1 MRTKNTTYCLI
12 LLSFTILVSGYLA
25 LWFLYPSILDRL
37 GGINLV
43 SSSLTMFFSSVFI
56 LASIYIFRYAQGKSI
71 KRWQM
76 EIALTY
82 FLLAILITLSFV
94 YDTVLPNNIP
104 FIWRYIILPMTTILI
119 AFYTLRRVPKIKE
132 KLDELSKDW

>member
-1 MRTKNTTYCLI
+1 MKTKNITYGLI
-12 LLSFTILVSGYLA
+12 LLSFIILVSGYLA

-37 GGINLV
+37 GGINLL

-82 FLLAILITLSFV
+82 FMLAILITLSFV
-94 YDTVLPNNIP
+94 YDIVLPNNIP

>member
-1 MRTKNTTYCLI
+1 MKTSKRKYSLI
-12 LLSFTILVSGYLA
+12 ILSVIITVSGESA
-25 LWFLYPSILDRL
+25 LWFLFPSILDRL

-43 SSSLTMFFSSVFI
+43 TSSLAMFFSSVFI
-56 LASIYIFRYAQGKSI
+56 LASIYIFRYAQGKSL

-82 FLLAILITLSFV
+82 FGLAILITLSFV

-104 FIWRYIILPMTTILI
+104 FIWRYIILPMTTVLI
-119 AFYTLRRVPKIKE
+119 AFYVLRRIPKIKE